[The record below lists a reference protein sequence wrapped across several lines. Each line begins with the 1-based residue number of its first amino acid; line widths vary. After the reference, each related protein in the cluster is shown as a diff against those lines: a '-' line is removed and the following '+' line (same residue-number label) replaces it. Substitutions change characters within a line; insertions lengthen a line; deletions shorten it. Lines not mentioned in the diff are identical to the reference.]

1 VLPCTSLAPL
11 FLETVVTLL
20 QLSGRVWY
28 NSHMMMCEE
37 KGEHPMASIEE
48 RLTALEQ
55 ENVALKKSVELQMIA
70 LRALVTKDAFEALRD
85 TNNKIFD
92 VLMSHD
98 QLTNERLGDLQTQ
111 VIGLDGKIETQVIG
125 LDGKIETQVI
135 GLDGKIVGLQ
145 TETRQRFDDLQTQV
159 IGLDGKIVGLQTET
173 RQRFDDL
180 QTQVIGLDGKIETQ
194 VIGLDGKIVGLQ
206 TETRQRFD
214 QQGKLLLQI
223 LDRLP
228 SS

>member
-1 VLPCTSLAPL
+1 LI
-11 FLETVVTLL
+11 
-20 QLSGRVWY
+20 
-28 NSHMMMCEE
+28 
-37 KGEHPMASIEE
+37 EHPSCIIEAAEEPEYGIIAHDELQRERRNPMATIEE

-55 ENVALKKSVELQMIA
+55 ENAALKKSVELQMIA
-70 LRALVTKDAFEALRD
+70 LRALVTKDAFEALRE

-111 VIGLDGKIETQVIG
+111 VL
-125 LDGKIETQVI
+125 
-135 GLDGKIVGLQ
+135 
-145 TETRQRFDDLQTQV
+145 
-159 IGLDGKIVGLQTET
+159 
-173 RQRFDDL
+173 
-180 QTQVIGLDGKIETQ
+180 
-194 VIGLDGKIVGLQ
+194 GLDGKIVGLQ

-228 SS
+228 PS

>member
-1 VLPCTSLAPL
+1 MCPADIPCSQHNR
-11 FLETVVTLL
+11 LL
-20 QLSGRVWY
+20 HPCSFRAAYGIIAHDKVQRERR
-28 NSHMMMCEE
+28 N
-37 KGEHPMASIEE
+37 PMATIEE

-55 ENVALKKSVELQMIA
+55 ENAALKKTVELQMIA
-70 LRALVTKDAFEALRD
+70 LRALVTKDAFEALRE

-111 VIGLDGKIETQVIG
+111 VV
-125 LDGKIETQVI
+125 

-145 TETRQRFDDLQTQV
+145 TEA
-159 IGLDGKIVGLQTET
+159 
-173 RQRFDDL
+173 
-180 QTQVIGLDGKIETQ
+180 
-194 VIGLDGKIVGLQ
+194 
-206 TETRQRFD
+206 RQRFD

-228 SS
+228 PS

>member
-1 VLPCTSLAPL
+1 MST
-11 FLETVVTLL
+11 
-20 QLSGRVWY
+20 
-28 NSHMMMCEE
+28 
-37 KGEHPMASIEE
+37 IEE

-55 ENVALKKSVELQMIA
+55 ENAALKKSVELQMIA
-70 LRALVTKDAFEALRD
+70 LRALVTKDTFEALRE

-111 VIGLDGKIETQVIG
+111 VV
-125 LDGKIETQVI
+125 
-135 GLDGKIVGLQ
+135 
-145 TETRQRFDDLQTQV
+145 
-159 IGLDGKIVGLQTET
+159 
-173 RQRFDDL
+173 
-180 QTQVIGLDGKIETQ
+180 
-194 VIGLDGKIVGLQ
+194 GLDGKIVGLQ

-228 SS
+228 PS

>member
-1 VLPCTSLAPL
+1 
-11 FLETVVTLL
+11 
-20 QLSGRVWY
+20 
-28 NSHMMMCEE
+28 
-37 KGEHPMASIEE
+37 MATIEE

-55 ENVALKKSVELQMIA
+55 ENAALKKTVELHMIA
-70 LRALVTKDAFEALRD
+70 LRALVTKDAFEALRE

-98 QLTNERLGDLQTQ
+98 QLTNERLSDLQ
-111 VIGLDGKIETQVIG
+111 
-125 LDGKIETQVI
+125 
-135 GLDGKIVGLQ
+135 
-145 TETRQRFDDLQTQV
+145 
-159 IGLDGKIVGLQTET
+159 
-173 RQRFDDL
+173 
-180 QTQVIGLDGKIETQ
+180 TQ

-228 SS
+228 PS